1 MDANELWLLESPVSL
16 LEGEA
21 VAFSVEWL
29 EAGQVS
35 APDAWAFKDGEDI
48 TADVMAGEDEHTVR
62 GRVMTLKRLA
72 PRPGDGGQRY
82 VLLVQ
87 AEVDGNVERRKCVIQ
102 VGRENRET

>member
-1 MDANELWLLESPVSL
+1 MNDDLWLLESPVSL

-29 EAGQVS
+29 GAGQVA
-35 APDAWAFKDGEDI
+35 APAAWAYKDGEDI
-48 TADVMAGEDEHTVR
+48 TDEVMAGDDEHTVR

-82 VLLVQ
+82 LLLVQ
-87 AEVDGNVERRKCVIQ
+87 AEVDGNVQRRKCVVE
-102 VGRENRET
+102 VGRAERET